1 MSFDF
6 DTTYTLNFD
15 DGTSLELANF
25 EVDANGKL
33 TRSTDTLT
41 FLETSSITNT
51 PFIIQHQFKSLL
63 RGEIA
68 WKKGIK
74 NSNYAL
80 AIFVWADKDTYNRFL
95 YNVQSISIVP
105 KTAELGAT
113 ADTISEQ
120 ERIGVAPNLAN
131 WFMFTN
137 YQQDPTT
144 YQAQINLNETIQFAI
159 DITNNRFALPYFAI
173 TDERDVSALNAK
185 QELSG
190 YWQSKLQSDNFMQ
203 YRNVP
208 DYQHIIDD
216 INNAITA
223 SREYPAGGDPSTP
236 DNPNAGQYS
245 HGSDPTG
252 IGDFDNTTDNIDV
265 DNTTRVSA
273 GISGKLLE
281 SYIITPEELSNLND
295 FLWSTNFA
303 DVIGKYILG
312 DPMACITGIMS
323 LPFTIP
329 EVNRGSDYNI
339 SILNQDTGAR
349 GTRLTSLI
357 AYIDCGQLAIRPYWG
372 NFMDYNTDI
381 QIYVP
386 YCGTYHLDINEVMS
400 SILHLSYKVDIMTGA
415 CVATLY
421 VTNAGCRAPL
431 YTFSGTMG
439 IEYPLSSADRSRL
452 ISATMGALSTPPAT
466 ALQTVATGVSA
477 NAPNIQHNG
486 AYNGNS
492 GALSPQQPYLIIRRQ
507 VQSLPESYSDYI
519 GYPSNIT
526 GYIGD
531 ARGFAKISDIHLNIP
546 CLKSES
552 EELLNI
558 LHTGF
563 YLL

>member
-41 FLETSSITNT
+41 FLETSSITKT
-51 PFIIQHQFKSLL
+51 PFIIQHQFKSLS

-74 NSNYAL
+74 DSNYAL
-80 AIFVWADKDTYNRFL
+80 AIFVWADQNNGWFY
-95 YNVQSISIVP
+95 YNVQGLSIVS
-105 KTAELGAT
+105 KTAELG
-113 ADTISEQ
+113 DTRAQ
-120 ERIGVAPNLAN
+120 EHIGVGINFGR
-131 WFMFTN
+131 WFPFTN
-137 YQQDPTT
+137 NTQDPTT
-144 YQAQINLNETIQFAI
+144 YQAQINLNETMQFAI
-159 DITNNRFALPYFAI
+159 DITNNRFALPYFAQ
-173 TDERDVSALNAK
+173 TDKRDVKPAKAK

-203 YRNVP
+203 YPNNP

-223 SREYPAGGDPSTP
+223 SKKYPAGGDPSTP

-252 IGDFDNTTDNIDV
+252 IGDFDNTSENIDV

-281 SYIITPEELSNLND
+281 SYIITPRELSNLND

-339 SILNQDTGAR
+339 SILNQDTGAK

-421 VTNAGCRAPL
+421 VTNGGCRAPL

-452 ISATMGALSTPPAT
+452 ISATMGALSNPPAT

-526 GYIGD
+526 GNIGNV
-531 ARGFAKISDIHLNIP
+531 RGFAKISDIHLNIP

-558 LHTGF
+558 LHDGF
-563 YLL
+563 YVL

>member
-6 DTTYTLNFD
+6 DTTYTLEFD

-41 FLETSSITNT
+41 FLETSSITKT
-51 PFIIQHQFKSLL
+51 PKIIQHQFKHLIQS
-63 RGEIA
+63 EIA
-68 WKKGIK
+68 WKKDIK

-80 AIFVWADKDTYNRFL
+80 AIFVKAFRDTKFYYIVDSL
-95 YNVQSISIVP
+95 SIVP

-113 ADTISEQ
+113 SDTIGDHEQ
-120 ERIGVAPNLAN
+120 IGIAPNLKRIFA
-131 WFMFTN
+131 FTN
-137 YQQDPTT
+137 YNQDPTT
-144 YQAQINLNETIQFAI
+144 YPAQINLNETIQFAI
-159 DITNNRFALPYFAI
+159 DITNNRFARPYFAQ
-173 TDERDVSALNAK
+173 TDQRDATASQA
-185 QELSG
+185 QRELME
-190 YWQSKLQSDNFMQ
+190 YWQSELQSDNFMQ
-203 YRNVP
+203 YRNYSE
-208 DYQHIIDD
+208 YQHIIDD

-265 DNTTRVSA
+265 DNTTRVSV

-281 SYIITPEELSNLND
+281 SYIITPGELSNLND

-349 GTRLTSLI
+349 GIRLTSLI
-357 AYIDCGQLAIRPYWG
+357 AYIDCGQLTIRPYWG
-372 NFMDYNTDI
+372 NFMDYHTNI

-386 YCGTYHLDINEVMS
+386 YCGTYHLDINEVMN

-421 VTNAGCRAPL
+421 VTNGGCRAPL

-452 ISATMGALSTPPAT
+452 ISATMGALSNPPAT

-526 GYIGD
+526 GYIRD
-531 ARGFAKISDIHLNIP
+531 VRGFAKISDIHLNIS
-546 CLKSES
+546 CLSSES

>member
-1 MSFDF
+1 MSFNF

-41 FLETSSITNT
+41 FLETSSITKA
-51 PFIIQHQFKSLL
+51 PLIIQHQFKSLS
-63 RGEIA
+63 RAEIA

-80 AIFVWADKDTYNRFL
+80 AIFVWANYDTYAY
-95 YNVQSISIVP
+95 YNVESLSIVP
-105 KTAELGAT
+105 KTAEIGAT
-113 ADTISEQ
+113 SDTIDYREQ
-120 ERIGVAPNLAN
+120 IGIAPNLDR

-137 YQQDPTT
+137 NKQDPRT

-159 DITNNRFALPYFAI
+159 DITNNRFALPYFAQ
-173 TDERDVSALNAK
+173 TDQRDVTPPQAK
-185 QELSG
+185 RELSG

-203 YRNVP
+203 YTTSP
-208 DYQHIIDD
+208 YYQHIVDD

-245 HGSDPTG
+245 HGSDPSG
-252 IGDFDNTTDNIDV
+252 VGDFDNTSDNIDV

-400 SILHLSYKVDIMTGA
+400 SILNLSYKVDIMTGA

-421 VTNAGCRAPL
+421 VTNGGCRAPL

-452 ISATMGALSTPPAT
+452 ISATMGALSNPPAT

-526 GYIGD
+526 GYIGNV
-531 ARGFAKISDIHLNIP
+531 RGFAKISAIHLNIS
-546 CLKSES
+546 CLSSES

>member
-1 MSFDF
+1 MSFNF

-41 FLETSSITNT
+41 FLETSSITST
-51 PFIIQHQFKSLL
+51 PLIIQHQFKSLL
-63 RGEIA
+63 QDEIA

-80 AIFVWADKDTYNRFL
+80 AMFVTAYQDTYFYYQITGL
-95 YNVQSISIVP
+95 SIVP
-105 KTAELGAT
+105 KTTELGAT
-113 ADTISEQ
+113 LDTISQDEH
-120 ERIGVAPNLAN
+120 IGISAN
-131 WFMFTN
+131 FPRNFPFTN
-137 YQQDPTT
+137 YRQNPTT
-144 YQAQINLNETIQFAI
+144 YQAQINLNETIQLAI
-159 DITNNRFALPYFAI
+159 DITNNRFALPYFAQ
-173 TDERDVSALNAK
+173 TDERDVNASRAK
-185 QELSG
+185 TELSG

-203 YRNVP
+203 YTA
-208 DYQHIIDD
+208 YSSCQHIVED

-245 HGSDPTG
+245 HGSDPSD
-252 IGDFDNTTDNIDV
+252 IGNFDNTSDNIEV
-265 DNTTRVSA
+265 DNTTRVSV

-281 SYIITPEELSNLND
+281 SYIITPGELSNLND

-323 LPFTIP
+323 LPVTIP
-329 EVNRGSDYNI
+329 EVNRGSEYNI
-339 SILNQDTGAR
+339 SILNQDTGAK

-357 AYIDCGQLAIRPYWG
+357 AYIDCGQLDVRPYWG

-386 YCGTYHLDINEVMS
+386 YCGTYHLDINEVMN

-421 VTNAGCRAPL
+421 VTNGACRAPL

-452 ISATMGALSTPPAT
+452 ISATMGALSNPPAT

-531 ARGFAKISDIHLNIP
+531 VRGFAKISAIHLNIS
-546 CLKSES
+546 CLSSES

-558 LHTGF
+558 LHDGF

>member
-1 MSFDF
+1 MSFNF

-15 DGTSLELANF
+15 DGTSIELANF

-33 TRSTDTLT
+33 TRSTDTLP
-41 FLETSSITNT
+41 FLDTSSITKT
-51 PFIIQHQFKSLL
+51 PLIIQHQFKTLS
-63 RGEIA
+63 RAEIA

-80 AIFVWADKDTYNRFL
+80 AIFVWASRDTYFY

-105 KTAELGAT
+105 KTADIGAT
-113 ADTISEQ
+113 ADTIDANEQ
-120 ERIGVAPNLAN
+120 IGIAPNLDRQ
-131 WFMFTN
+131 FMFPTYN
-137 YQQDPTT
+137 QDPTT
-144 YQAQINLNETIQFAI
+144 YPAQINLNETIQFAI
-159 DITNNRFALPYFAI
+159 DITNNRFASPYFAQ
-173 TDERDVSALNAK
+173 TDERDVSTAHARE
-185 QELSG
+185 ELSR
-190 YWQSKLQSDNFMQ
+190 YWQSKLHSDNFMQ
-203 YRNVP
+203 YQNLSDR
-208 DYQHIIDD
+208 QHIIDD

-281 SYIITPEELSNLND
+281 SYIITPGELSNLND

-329 EVNRGSDYNI
+329 DANRGSDYNI

-349 GTRLTSLI
+349 GIRLTSLI

-372 NFMDYNTDI
+372 NFMDYHTDI

-400 SILHLSYKVDIMTGA
+400 SILNLSYKVDIMTGA

-452 ISATMGALSTPPAT
+452 ISATMGALSNPPAT

-526 GYIGD
+526 GNIGNV
-531 ARGFAKISDIHLNIP
+531 RGFAKISEIHLNIP
-546 CLKSES
+546 CLSSES
-552 EELLNI
+552 DELLNI

-563 YLL
+563 YVL

>member
-1 MSFDF
+1 MAFNF
-6 DTTYTLNFD
+6 DTTYILNFD

-25 EVDANGKL
+25 EVNTAGKL

-41 FLETSSITNT
+41 FLDTSSITNY
-51 PFIIQHQFKSLL
+51 PLLIQHQFKALMQNEL
-63 RGEIA
+63 A

-80 AIFVWADKDTYNRFL
+80 AIFITASQDTYYY
-95 YNVQSISIVP
+95 YNINNISIVP
-105 KTAELGAT
+105 KTAELGDAY
-113 ADTISEQ
+113 DSISDK
-120 ERIGVAPNLAN
+120 ISVTPNILRNFAFAN
-131 WFMFTN
+131 YN
-137 YQQDPTT
+137 QNPTT

-159 DITNNRFALPYFAI
+159 DITHNQFALPYFAQ
-173 TDERDVSALNAK
+173 TNTRDVVASQAIN
-185 QELSG
+185 ELLG
-190 YWQSKLQSDNFMQ
+190 YWQSKLQGDNFMQ
-203 YRNVP
+203 YTPAQPN
-208 DYQHIIDD
+208 YQHIVDD

-245 HGSDPTG
+245 HGSDPAG
-252 IGDFDNTTDNIDV
+252 IGDFDNTSDNIEV

-281 SYIITPEELSNLND
+281 SYIITPGELINLNE
-295 FLWSTNFA
+295 FLWSTDFA

-323 LPFTIP
+323 LPFTVP
-329 EVNRGSDYNI
+329 EVNRGSIYNI
-339 SILNQDTGAR
+339 SILNQDTGAK

-357 AYIDCGQLAIRPYWG
+357 AYIECGQLELRPYWG
-372 NFMDYNTDI
+372 NFMDFNTDI

-386 YCGTYHLDINEVMS
+386 YCGTYHLDINEVMGAV
-400 SILHLSYKVDIMTGA
+400 LDLSYKVDIMTGA
-415 CVATLY
+415 CVATLVVGRGTY
-421 VTNAGCRAPL
+421 VAPL

-452 ISATMGALSTPPAT
+452 ISATMGALSNPPAT
-466 ALQTVATGVSA
+466 ALQAVATGVSA

-507 VQSLPESYSDYI
+507 VQSLPESYSEYI

-526 GYIGD
+526 GYIRD
-531 ARGFAKISDIHLNIP
+531 VRGFAKISDIHLNIP
-546 CLKSES
+546 CLRSES

-558 LHTGF
+558 LHDGF

>member
-1 MSFDF
+1 MSFNF

-25 EVDANGKL
+25 EVNANGKL

-51 PFIIQHQFKSLL
+51 PLIIQHQFKSLL
-63 RGEIA
+63 RSEIA

-80 AIFVWADKDTYNRFL
+80 AIFVWASQDTYF
-95 YNVQSISIVP
+95 YYQVQSISIVP

-113 ADTISEQ
+113 SDTISDQEQ
-120 ERIGVAPNLAN
+120 IGVSPNLSR

-137 YQQDPTT
+137 YRQDPTT

-159 DITNNRFALPYFAI
+159 DITNNRFALPYFAQ
-173 TDERDVSALNAK
+173 TDERDVNTSQAK
-185 QELSG
+185 RELSG
-190 YWQSKLQSDNFMQ
+190 YWQSELQSDNFMQ
-203 YRNVP
+203 YP
-208 DYQHIIDD
+208 AYSLYQHIVND

-245 HGSDPTG
+245 HGSDPSG
-252 IGDFDNTTDNIDV
+252 IGDFDNTSDNIEV
-265 DNTTRVSA
+265 DNTTRVSV

-329 EVNRGSDYNI
+329 EVNRGSMYNI
-339 SILNQDTGAR
+339 SILNQDTGAK

-357 AYIDCGQLAIRPYWG
+357 AYIECGQLAIQPYWG

-400 SILHLSYKVDIMTGA
+400 SILNLSYKVDIMTGA

-421 VTNAGCRAPL
+421 VTNGGCRAPL

-452 ISATMGALSTPPAT
+452 ISATMGALSNPPAT

-526 GYIGD
+526 GYISD
-531 ARGFAKISDIHLNIP
+531 ARGFAKISEIHLNIP
-546 CLKSES
+546 CLRSES
-552 EELLNI
+552 DELLNI

>member
-1 MSFDF
+1 MSFNF

-41 FLETSSITNT
+41 FLETSSITKA
-51 PFIIQHQFKSLL
+51 PLIIQHQFKSLL
-63 RGEIA
+63 RAEIA

-80 AIFVWADKDTYNRFL
+80 AIFVLADYDTYAY
-95 YNVQSISIVP
+95 YNVESLSIVP
-105 KTAELGAT
+105 KTAEIGAT
-113 ADTISEQ
+113 SDTIDYREQ
-120 ERIGVAPNLAN
+120 IGIAPNLDR

-137 YQQDPTT
+137 NKQDPRT

-159 DITNNRFALPYFAI
+159 DITNNRFALPYFAQ
-173 TDERDVSALNAK
+173 TDQRDVTPPQAK
-185 QELSG
+185 RELSG

-203 YRNVP
+203 YTTSP
-208 DYQHIIDD
+208 YYQHIVDD

-223 SREYPAGGDPSTP
+223 SREFPAGGDPSTP

-245 HGSDPTG
+245 HGSDPSG
-252 IGDFDNTTDNIDV
+252 IGDFDNTSDNIEV

-400 SILHLSYKVDIMTGA
+400 SILNLSYKVDIMTGA

-421 VTNAGCRAPL
+421 VTNGGCRAPL

-452 ISATMGALSTPPAT
+452 ISATMGALSNPPAT

-526 GYIGD
+526 GYIGNV
-531 ARGFAKISDIHLNIP
+531 RGFAKISDIHLNIS
-546 CLKSES
+546 CLSSES

>member
-1 MSFDF
+1 MSFNF

-41 FLETSSITNT
+41 FLETSSITKT
-51 PFIIQHQFKSLL
+51 PLIIQHQFKSLL
-63 RGEIA
+63 QAEIA

-80 AIFVWADKDTYNRFL
+80 AIFVWANYDTYSY
-95 YNVQSISIVP
+95 YNVSGISIVP

-113 ADTISEQ
+113 ADTIGDQEQ
-120 ERIGVAPNLAN
+120 IGVETNLDR

-137 YQQDPTT
+137 NKQDPTT

-159 DITNNRFALPYFAI
+159 DITNNRFALPYFAQ
-173 TDERDVSALNAK
+173 TDERDVNTAQAK
-185 QELSG
+185 KELSG
-190 YWQSKLQSDNFMQ
+190 YWQSKLQSDDFMQ
-203 YRNVP
+203 YRNYSQ
-208 DYQHIIDD
+208 YQHIIDD

-245 HGSDPTG
+245 HGSDPSG
-252 IGDFDNTTDNIDV
+252 IGDFDNTSNNIEV

-281 SYIITPEELSNLND
+281 SYIITPGELSNLND

-329 EVNRGSDYNI
+329 EVNRGSVYNI
-339 SILNQDTGAR
+339 SILNQDTGAK

-357 AYIDCGQLAIRPYWG
+357 AYIDCGQLAIKPYWG

-421 VTNAGCRAPL
+421 VTNGGCRAPL

-452 ISATMGALSTPPAT
+452 ISATMGALSNPPAT

-531 ARGFAKISDIHLNIP
+531 VRGFAKISEIHLNIP
-546 CLKSES
+546 CLRSES

>member
-1 MSFDF
+1 MSFNF

-25 EVDANGKL
+25 EVDVNGKL

-41 FLETSSITNT
+41 FLETSSITNI
-51 PFIIQHQFKSLL
+51 PLIIQHQFKSLS
-63 RGEIA
+63 RAEIA

-80 AIFVWADKDTYNRFL
+80 AIFVWANQNEYGNFC

-105 KTAELGAT
+105 KTADLGAT
-113 ADTISEQ
+113 SDTIS
-120 ERIGVAPNLAN
+120 PNEHLGIQPN
-131 WFMFTN
+131 NVRWFTFTN
-137 YQQDPTT
+137 YRQNPTT

-159 DITNNRFALPYFAI
+159 DITNNRFALPYFAQ
-173 TDERDVSALNAK
+173 TDARDVNTLQAK

-190 YWQSKLQSDNFMQ
+190 YWQSKLQGDNFMQ
-203 YRNVP
+203 YP
-208 DYQHIIDD
+208 APSSYQHIIDD

-245 HGSDPTG
+245 HGSDPAG
-252 IGDFDNTTDNIDV
+252 IGDFDNTSDNIEV
-265 DNTTRVSA
+265 DNTTRVSV

-295 FLWSTNFA
+295 FLWSTDFA

-329 EVNRGSDYNI
+329 DVNRGSTYDI
-339 SILNQDTGAR
+339 SILNQDTGAK

-357 AYIDCGQLAIRPYWG
+357 AYIDCGQLAIKPYWG

-421 VTNAGCRAPL
+421 VTNGACKAPL

-452 ISATMGALSTPPAT
+452 ISATMGALSNPPAT

-531 ARGFAKISDIHLNIP
+531 VRGFAKISAIHLNIS
-546 CLKSES
+546 CLRSES

-563 YLL
+563 YIL

>member
-6 DTTYTLNFD
+6 DKTYTLNFD
-15 DGTSLELANF
+15 DGTSIELANF

-41 FLETSSITNT
+41 FLDTSSITEK
-51 PFIIQHQFKSLL
+51 PLIIHHQFKQRS
-63 RGEIA
+63 RAEIA
-68 WKKGIK
+68 WKKDIK

-80 AIFVWADKDTYNRFL
+80 AIFVWASQDTYFY
-95 YNVQSISIVP
+95 YNVQSLAIVP
-105 KTAELGAT
+105 KTADIGAT
-113 ADTISEQ
+113 SDTIGDYEQ
-120 ERIGVAPNLAN
+120 IGIAPNLSL
-131 WFMFTN
+131 WFPFTN
-137 YQQDPTT
+137 YKLDPTT
-144 YQAQINLNETIQFAI
+144 YEAQINLNETIQFAI
-159 DITNNRFALPYFAI
+159 DITNNRFALPYFAL
-173 TDERDVSALNAK
+173 TDKRDVNTSEGK
-185 QELSG
+185 RELSG
-190 YWQSKLQSDNFMQ
+190 YWQSELQSDNFMQ
-203 YRNVP
+203 YHNYSK
-208 DYQHIIDD
+208 YQHIIDD
-216 INNAITA
+216 INNAITP

-329 EVNRGSDYNI
+329 DVNRGSDYNI

-349 GTRLTSLI
+349 GIRLTSLI

-372 NFMDYNTDI
+372 NFMDYHTDI

-452 ISATMGALSTPPAT
+452 ISATMGALSNPPAT

-526 GYIGD
+526 GYIRD
-531 ARGFAKISDIHLNIP
+531 ARGFAKVSDIHLNIP

>member
-1 MSFDF
+1 
-6 DTTYTLNFD
+6 
-15 DGTSLELANF
+15 
-25 EVDANGKL
+25 
-33 TRSTDTLT
+33 
-41 FLETSSITNT
+41 
-51 PFIIQHQFKSLL
+51 
-63 RGEIA
+63 
-68 WKKGIK
+68 
-74 NSNYAL
+74 
-80 AIFVWADKDTYNRFL
+80 
-95 YNVQSISIVP
+95 
-105 KTAELGAT
+105 
-113 ADTISEQ
+113 
-120 ERIGVAPNLAN
+120 
-131 WFMFTN
+131 
-137 YQQDPTT
+137 
-144 YQAQINLNETIQFAI
+144 
-159 DITNNRFALPYFAI
+159 
-173 TDERDVSALNAK
+173 
-185 QELSG
+185 
-190 YWQSKLQSDNFMQ
+190 MQ
-203 YRNVP
+203 YGNYSQ
-208 DYQHIIDD
+208 YQHIIDD

-245 HGSDPTG
+245 HGSDPSG
-252 IGDFDNTTDNIDV
+252 IGDFDNTSDNIEV

-421 VTNAGCRAPL
+421 VTNGGCRAPL

-452 ISATMGALSTPPAT
+452 ISATMGALSNPPAT

-526 GYIGD
+526 GNISD
-531 ARGFAKISDIHLNIP
+531 VRGFAKISDIHLNIP
-546 CLKSES
+546 CLSSES

-558 LHTGF
+558 LHDGF
-563 YLL
+563 YIL